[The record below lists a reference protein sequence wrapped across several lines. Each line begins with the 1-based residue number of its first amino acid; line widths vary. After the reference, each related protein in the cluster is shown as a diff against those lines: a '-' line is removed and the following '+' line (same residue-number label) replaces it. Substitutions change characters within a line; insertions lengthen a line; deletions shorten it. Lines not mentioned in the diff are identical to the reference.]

1 MTTIS
6 LLYNNIRGGRVFK
19 SGKFVMTA
27 SALGFMMAV
36 SAEAGSCL
44 EQSTGSGN
52 FTCSGAAVTTDST
65 QNLVTTASQIDVSVE
80 NGFGL
85 STVAQNGI
93 NISAGNKNIS
103 YLDNTGSSIT
113 AERNGLIFST
123 SGSIDVETNGDITVT
138 SRDSINLNSGA
149 AGNVASLSLVSTGD
163 LSGTRS
169 ILTRNQGNGT
179 SDVTIGGDLT
189 INSGG
194 NGHVLTR
201 NDGGDQTFTL
211 QEGSSMTGGTFGAL
225 VLHGVNN
232 TGAPFGNATGDTTVV
247 LDGDIDVDYYA
258 LWLNS
263 SPTTDSVYI
272 SGSGDFSTES
282 IGILVENQGTGETVF
297 SNTGQITSNS
307 DTAITIS
314 NTTNASGDIS
324 VSVNDV
330 SGEVSAVT
338 VNNRGAGNVNVT
350 AAGSL
355 TSGQNGPGTIYINNE
370 SGSDVTI
377 DLLSGS
383 SVSGNYAIYETDG
396 DAVVNIA
403 SGATVNGNVSLGAGN
418 DTLNLLDYDNT
429 NILDGGTDTNTISLG
444 GTSSL
449 DGVNL
454 LNWQAVSLLATSDIS
469 LTNLSIPSF
478 ALGASCG
485 GTTEISGNSTL
496 SSVQGCEGTEEIRIS
511 DNSNIDTV
519 EGAGGTDIIDVSG
532 NSQIQVLS
540 GGGDGQDMSSSLDGA
555 DIINVAGNAFVDTI
569 TGDLGNDT
577 ITISENAT
585 INFTRGGVGND
596 SINVSG
602 SGQFSWISGDEV
614 DLSEINGDDIIIVDA
629 DFLYLVGDSTD
640 LPIGHDGGN
649 DEIVVNGSGSSSF
662 VFGDGQNINT
672 GGRDTITIN
681 DGSFQDLD
689 GDGGSVSQ
697 GGDDEIIINGG
708 YVANI
713 SGDGQVTNIGGQDTI
728 TVNTGDVSIIAGDD
742 KFSDYD
748 YRPQYTDPD
757 ADIITTKVYGNDE
770 INVNGGN
777 VYTIHGDAMR
787 VFRTDGIADG
797 DDTINVSGG
806 YVSQIYGDTDHALAV
821 GGHDILNISGG
832 AVDLALMMDGNDTIN
847 VTDGSIADVQMG
859 NGDDAGS
866 WSGGNLTSYSGGDGS
881 DSLVISSA
889 VDMSASTIDGGDD
902 ASSADGMIDTLTI
915 SGTSAQVNGN
925 NITNWE
931 VLGFDDGAD
940 VIISSLSIENIN
952 ASCGGDTELTTGVV
966 TGSVNGCVGDEGITI
981 SGDASVG
988 ILEAAGGADTITL
1001 LDDAHVTSLN
1011 SGGDGQDGSD
1021 AQDAGDTLILASG
1034 TVDNDV
1040 MTELGNDTVNLSG
1053 TDIGGLLNTG
1063 SGADEVSMYDGSVNS
1078 IMTESGDDN
1087 VSLSGGSVDTDVL
1100 TGDGADSVVLNGIE
1114 MSGIVDTGADDDSVT
1129 MSDGR
1134 VAGIATDSGSDQ
1146 VAISGGE
1153 AGPISTGTG
1162 QDKVLIYE
1170 GVVSNIDTGADADEM
1185 NLFGGA
1191 VNGDVITDAGS
1202 DRVVVSGSKVAG
1214 VVDTGADEDAV
1225 IISGGSVS
1233 EIITADGADVASV
1246 SGGIIGTLNMGT
1258 DNDTVRLSGGSVSE
1272 LISGQG
1278 DDSIAM
1284 TDGDV
1289 ENLNSGEGE
1298 DVLVL
1303 AGGSLTDVTSGDGA
1317 DNIFLNGS
1325 TVSGS
1330 LISDGGNDSISVLSG
1345 SVTSV
1350 DTGSD
1355 DDFISLV
1362 GGDVGT
1368 MSAGA
1373 GDDSL
1378 SWEVG
1383 SVNNID
1389 MGAGNDHGSVSH
1401 NNIGTAV
1408 INGGDD
1414 TDTLN
1419 ISGTDFSVDASDV
1432 LNWESITFDPSS
1444 TVSVRSLVVP
1454 RVQASCGGNTT
1465 LTDGSSVSEFSGCDE
1480 PDTMSLLNG
1489 SEAGAINGLG
1499 GDDYISVISSTAGV
1513 ISSDEGDDLI
1523 TISRGVVGTVNS
1535 GTGSDVINMSSS
1547 TVSDVDSGEGAD
1559 IVVATGSVVDVINTG
1574 ADEDAVLISGSTVYD
1589 LVSGDGDD
1597 RVNVAGISDV
1607 SSLESGSGND
1617 AIALTG
1623 GVVKS
1628 VDAGSG
1634 DDALILS
1641 GSDVVN
1647 INMGAG
1653 NDGVTVNSGSAQVIL
1668 TGSGDDSV
1676 SWNDGEVG
1684 TLSMGAGSDSLIVDN
1699 SNQSVSGVVLDG
1711 GDDMSTADGMIDR
1724 LTLRNGG
1731 AVDGSDLLNW
1741 ELVELSGGDFTNA
1754 GPAINAGDNTM
1765 GTGLLIRDA
1774 SFDMGDSAVINGDL
1788 LLADTGLLIATGSG
1802 SGVYDVNGIFSAKGT
1817 VNMSDGQAGDVI
1829 NVTGDYVLGGT
1840 VISDVDLTRGNAD
1853 MISISGDAV
1862 GLGPSVVD
1870 LNLIGAVDGELSID
1884 LITVDGKTDT
1894 SDFVLSDDIVG
1905 GAYDY
1910 SLSLDGGTWSL
1921 GRDYLT
1927 QVAVY
1932 ETIPSLIGVT
1942 IRAETYH
1949 QRVGNRTWFSQSD
1962 AEGVWMKV
1970 YGENS
1975 SVTPD
1980 SSTEVTSYDLNSS
1993 SIQIGADNLLMETE
2007 HGTLIGGAVLSYDRA
2022 SVETGDLSAEVDGY
2036 GVMGTLTYADIS
2048 GAYVDAQLKVSNGS
2062 MDIYGVN
2069 GVDTSA
2075 RMFSV
2080 EGGRK
2085 FETGHGWTV
2094 TPQAQITFASVDF
2107 DDFTGQ
2113 DGEVVS
2119 DEDGESTNLRVGAS
2133 AQRGWENANGD
2144 FGTFYMTG
2152 NLHKTIDGY
2161 VSVDVSGS
2169 EIRMSNDGLSA
2180 EIGVGGS
2187 YTWDKGR
2194 STIYGEVSGYKGIS
2208 GADLSGAKAD
2218 IGLRIRF

>member
-52 FTCSGAAVTTDST
+52 FTCSGAAVTTYST

-80 NGFGL
+80 NGFGF

-113 AERNGLIFST
+113 AERNGLIFS
-123 SGSIDVETNGDITVT
+123 
-138 SRDSINLNSGA
+138 
-149 AGNVASLSLVSTGD
+149 
-163 LSGTRS
+163 
-169 ILTRNQGNGT
+169 
-179 SDVTIGGDLT
+179 
-189 INSGG
+189 
-194 NGHVLTR
+194 
-201 NDGGDQTFTL
+201 
-211 QEGSSMTGGTFGAL
+211 
-225 VLHGVNN
+225 
-232 TGAPFGNATGDTTVV
+232 
-247 LDGDIDVDYYA
+247 
-258 LWLNS
+258 
-263 SPTTDSVYI
+263 
-272 SGSGDFSTES
+272 
-282 IGILVENQGTGETVF
+282 
-297 SNTGQITSNS
+297 
-307 DTAITIS
+307 
-314 NTTNASGDIS
+314 
-324 VSVNDV
+324 
-330 SGEVSAVT
+330 
-338 VNNRGAGNVNVT
+338 
-350 AAGSL
+350 
-355 TSGQNGPGTIYINNE
+355 
-370 SGSDVTI
+370 
-377 DLLSGS
+377 
-383 SVSGNYAIYETDG
+383 
-396 DAVVNIA
+396 
-403 SGATVNGNVSLGAGN
+403 
-418 DTLNLLDYDNT
+418 
-429 NILDGGTDTNTISLG
+429 
-444 GTSSL
+444 
-449 DGVNL
+449 
-454 LNWQAVSLLATSDIS
+454 TSDIS

-496 SSVQGCEGTEEIRIS
+496 SSVQGCEGEEEIRIS

-519 EGAGGTDIIDVSG
+519 EGAGGSDIIDVSG
-532 NSQIQVLS
+532 NSRIQVLS
-540 GGGDGQDMSSSLDGA
+540 GGGDGQDMSSSLDDA
-555 DIINVAGNAFVDTI
+555 DVLSVAGNAFVDMI

-577 ITISENAT
+577 ITLSENASV
-585 INFTRGGVGND
+585 NFTRGGVGND
-596 SINVSG
+596 SIDVSG
-602 SGQFSWISGDEV
+602 SGYFSWISGDEV
-614 DLSEINGDDIIIVDA
+614 DLSETNGDDIIIVDA
-629 DFLYLVGDSTD
+629 DFSSLFGDSTD
-640 LPIGHDGGN
+640 PLIGHDGGN
-649 DEIVVNGSGSSSF
+649 DQITVNGSGPSSI
-662 VFGDGQNINT
+662 VFGDGQNIGL

-681 DGSFQDLD
+681 DGSFRDLD

-757 ADIITTKVYGNDE
+757 SDIITTKVYGNDE

-787 VFRTDGIADG
+787 VLRTDGIADG

-821 GGHDILNISGG
+821 GGHDSLNISGG
-832 AVDLALMMDGNDTIN
+832 MVDLALMMDGNDTIN

-940 VIISSLSIENIN
+940 VIISSLSIESIN

-988 ILEAAGGADTITL
+988 LLEAAGGADTITL

-1170 GVVSNIDTGADADEM
+1170 GVVSNIDTGAD
-1185 NLFGGA
+1185 
-1191 VNGDVITDAGS
+1191 
-1202 DRVVVSGSKVAG
+1202 
-1214 VVDTGADEDAV
+1214 EDAV

-1258 DNDTVRLSGGSVSE
+1258 DNDTVNLSGGSVSE

-1303 AGGSLTDVTSGDGA
+1303 AGGSLTDVTSGD
-1317 DNIFLNGS
+1317 
-1325 TVSGS
+1325 
-1330 LISDGGNDSISVLSG
+1330 
-1345 SVTSV
+1345 
-1350 DTGSD
+1350 
-1355 DDFISLV
+1355 
-1362 GGDVGT
+1362 
-1368 MSAGA
+1368 
-1373 GDDSL
+1373 
-1378 SWEVG
+1378 
-1383 SVNNID
+1383 
-1389 MGAGNDHGSVSH
+1389 
-1401 NNIGTAV
+1401 
-1408 INGGDD
+1408 
-1414 TDTLN
+1414 
-1419 ISGTDFSVDASDV
+1419 
-1432 LNWESITFDPSS
+1432 
-1444 TVSVRSLVVP
+1444 
-1454 RVQASCGGNTT
+1454 
-1465 LTDGSSVSEFSGCDE
+1465 
-1480 PDTMSLLNG
+1480 
-1489 SEAGAINGLG
+1489 
-1499 GDDYISVISSTAGV
+1499 
-1513 ISSDEGDDLI
+1513 
-1523 TISRGVVGTVNS
+1523 
-1535 GTGSDVINMSSS
+1535 
-1547 TVSDVDSGEGAD
+1547 GAD

-1617 AIALTG
+1617 EIALTG

-1754 GPAINAGDNTM
+1754 GPAINAGDNAM

-1774 SFDMGDSAVINGDL
+1774 SFDLGDTATINGDL
-1788 LLADTGLLIATGSG
+1788 LLADTGLLIATGNG
-1802 SGVYDVNGIFSAKGT
+1802 TGVYDVNGKFSAKGT
-1817 VNMSDGQAGDVI
+1817 VDMSDGQAEDVI
-1829 NVTGDYVLGGT
+1829 NVNGDYVLGGT
-1840 VISDVDLTRGNAD
+1840 IISDVNITDGNAD
-1853 MISISGDAV
+1853 MINISGNTV

-1870 LNLIGAVDGELSID
+1870 LNLIGSGDGEFRFD
-1884 LITVDGKTDT
+1884 LIAVGGTTGI
-1894 SDFVLSDDIVG
+1894 SDFVLSDDISG

-1910 SLSLDGGTWSL
+1910 SLSLDDGTWSL

-1932 ETIPSLIGVT
+1932 ETIPSLIGAT
-1942 IRAETYH
+1942 IKAETYH

-1962 AEGVWMKV
+1962 AEGVWMKF

-1980 SSTEVTSYDLNSS
+1980 RSTEVSSYDLNSS
-1993 SIQIGADNLLMETE
+1993 SIQIGADKLLTETE
-2007 HGTLIGGAVLSYDRA
+2007 RGALIGGVVLSYDRA
-2022 SVETGDLSAEVDGY
+2022 SVETADMSADVDGY
-2036 GVMGTLTYADIS
+2036 GVMGTLTYADIN

-2062 MDIYGVN
+2062 MDVHGVS

-2075 RMFSV
+2075 RMLSI

-2085 FETGHGWTV
+2085 FDAGQGWTV

-2180 EIGVGGS
+2180 EVGIGGS

-2208 GADLSGAKAD
+2208 GSDLSGAKANV
-2218 IGLRIRF
+2218 GLRIRF

>member
-1 MTTIS
+1 MATIS
-6 LLYNNIRGGRVFK
+6 QLYNNIRGGRVFK
-19 SGKFVMTA
+19 SGKFVMT
-27 SALGFMMAV
+27 SAAFGCLV
-36 SAEAGSCL
+36 LTSAEAGSCA
-44 EQSTGSGN
+44 QQVAGSGN
-52 FTCSGAAVTTDST
+52 FTCSGPALATDSG
-65 QNLVTTASQIDVSVE
+65 QSLVTTAPAINVVVE
-80 NGFGL
+80 DGFGL
-85 STVAQNGI
+85 STTAQNGI
-93 NISAGNKNIS
+93 NISGGNKNIS
-103 YLDNTGSSIT
+103 YLDETGSSII

-123 SGSIDVETNGDITVT
+123 SGSINVHTNGDIDVT

-149 AGNVASLSLVSTGD
+149 LNNNASLTLIATGD
-163 LSGTRS
+163 MSGTRS
-169 ILTRNQGNGT
+169 VLTRNQGTGT
-179 SDVTIGGDLT
+179 SDVTIGGNIL

-211 QEGSSMTGGTFGAL
+211 LEGASMTGGVFGAL

-232 TGAPFGNATGDTTVV
+232 MGVPIGNATGNTTVV
-247 LDGDIDVDYYA
+247 LDGDIDVIA
-258 LWLNS
+258 NSLWVNA
-263 SPTTDSVYI
+263 SPTTESVYV
-272 SGSGDFSTES
+272 SGNGNLSTQ
-282 IGILVENQGTGETVF
+282 IVGALIENQGTGETVVE
-297 SNTGQITSNS
+297 NTGSISTVS
-307 DTAITIS
+307 DTALTVS
-314 NTTNASGDIS
+314 NTANSTGDIS

-330 SGEVSAVT
+330 SGEVNAIR
-338 VNNRGAGNVNVT
+338 VNNYGSGDISVKVTGDVAASAGEAVYVNNDSGTGVVVDLL
-350 AAGSL
+350 AGS
-355 TSGQNGPGTIYINNE
+355 TV
-370 SGSDVTI
+370 SGS
-377 DLLSGS
+377 
-383 SVSGNYAIYETDG
+383 YAIYETNG
-396 DAVVNIA
+396 DAVVNVN
-403 SGATVNGNVSLGAGN
+403 SGAVITGGVYLGNGN
-418 DTLNLLDYDNT
+418 DTLNLVDYSSS
-429 NILDGGTDTNTISLG
+429 NILDGGADSNAINIG
-444 GTSSL
+444 GTSAI
-449 DGVNL
+449 DGGNL
-454 LNWQAVSLLATSDIS
+454 LNWQSVNLLDASDIT
-469 LTNLSIPSF
+469 LNNLSMSAF
-478 ALGASCG
+478 SLGASCDG
-485 GTTEISGNSTL
+485 NTEVTGNSQLASVSGCRGEEQIAVSGN
-496 SSVQGCEGTEEIRIS
+496 VVVG
-511 DNSNIDTV
+511 TV
-519 EGAGGTDIIDVSG
+519 EGAGGSDNIHLFGDANVDT
-532 NSQIQVLS
+532 LR
-540 GGGDGQDMSSSLDGA
+540 GGGDGQDISSLSDSA
-555 DIINVAGNAFVDTI
+555 DVIILSENASVNELLS
-569 TGDLGNDT
+569 DLGNDT
-577 ITISENAT
+577 VTVRDNASV
-585 INFTRGGVGND
+585 NFLSGGEGDD
-596 SINVSG
+596 SIDVSG
-602 SGQFSWISGDEV
+602 NGFFSWISGDNLNNLTTNGADTIVV
-614 DLSEINGDDIIIVDA
+614 DVEFGYLAGDSTNISGINENNIGNDDIITINGSGGHYSTVFGDSQNTESGGDDIITVNNGNFKDID
-629 DFLYLVGDSTD
+629 GDGQQVNIS
-640 LPIGHDGGN
+640 GN
-649 DEIVVNGSGSSSF
+649 DEIVVNGG
-662 VFGDGQNINT
+662 N
-672 GGRDTITIN
+672 
-681 DGSFQDLD
+681 
-689 GDGGSVSQ
+689 VS
-697 GGDDEIIINGG
+697 
-708 YVANI
+708 NI
-713 SGDGQVTNIGGQDTI
+713 SGDGQLTNIGGEDTI
-728 TVNTGDVSIIAGDD
+728 TVNGGVVLSIAGDD

-748 YRPQYTDPD
+748 YTPQYLDPD
-757 ADIITTKVYGNDE
+757 ADPITTKTYANDQ
-770 INVNGGN
+770 IVVNNGFVN
-777 VYTIHGDAMR
+777 DIYGDAMR
-787 VFRTDGIADG
+787 VFRTDGITDGGDTISVTGGQVRNIHADTAHSLAVNG
-797 DDTINVSGG
+797 DD
-806 YVSQIYGDTDHALAV
+806 ALIITAGVV
-821 GGHDILNISGG
+821 GN
-832 AVDLALMMDGNDTIN
+832 AMMMNGNDTLSMSGGELS
-847 VTDGSIADVQMG
+847 VADMG
-859 NGDDAGS
+859 NGDDSGS
-866 WSGGNLTSYSGGDGS
+866 WTGGNLISFLGGDGS
-881 DSLVISSA
+881 DSLVIASD
-889 VDMSASTIDGGDD
+889 VDMSSSSIDGGDD

-915 SGTSAQVNGN
+915 SGSSVSVSGN

-931 VLGFDDGAD
+931 VLGFEDEAD
-940 VIISSLSIENIN
+940 VVISDLDIENIN
-952 ASCGGDTELTTGVV
+952 ASCGGDTHLTTGVV
-966 TGSVNGCVGDEGITI
+966 TGSVNGCVNDDAIII

-988 ILEAAGGADTITL
+988 TLEAAGGADTITL

-1011 SGGDGQDGSD
+1011 SGGDGQDGSA
-1021 AQDAGDTLILASG
+1021 AQDTGDTLVLAGG

-1040 MTELGNDTVNLSG
+1040 MTELGNDTVSLSG

-1063 SGADEVSMYDGSVNS
+1063 SGADEISMHDGSVTS
-1078 IMTESGDDN
+1078 IVTESGDDN
-1087 VSLSGGSVDTDVL
+1087 VILSGGSVVGDVL
-1100 TGDGADSVVLNGIE
+1100 TEDGADSVALNGIE
-1114 MSGIVDTGADDDSVT
+1114 MSG
-1129 MSDGR
+1129 
-1134 VAGIATDSGSDQ
+1134 
-1146 VAISGGE
+1146 
-1153 AGPISTGTG
+1153 
-1162 QDKVLIYE
+1162 
-1170 GVVSNIDTGADADEM
+1170 
-1185 NLFGGA
+1185 
-1191 VNGDVITDAGS
+1191 
-1202 DRVVVSGSKVAG
+1202 
-1214 VVDTGADEDAV
+1214 VVDTGADADAV

-1233 EIITADGADVASV
+1233 EVVMADGADVASV
-1246 SGGIIGTLNMGT
+1246 SGGVIGVLNMGT

-1317 DNIFLNGS
+1317 DNILLNGS
-1325 TVSGS
+1325 SVSGNI
-1330 LISDGGNDSISVLSG
+1330 ISDEGADSISVLSG
-1345 SVTSV
+1345 SATSV

-1355 DDFISLV
+1355 DDVISLE
-1362 GGDVGT
+1362 GGYVST
-1368 MSAGA
+1368 INAGA
-1373 GDDSL
+1373 GDDSF
-1378 SWEVG
+1378 SWEAG
-1383 SVNNID
+1383 SADNID
-1389 MGAGNDHGSVSH
+1389 MGAGNDYGSVSH
-1401 NNIGTAV
+1401 SNIGTAV

-1419 ISGTDFSVDASDV
+1419 ISGTDFSADASDV

-1454 RVQASCGGNTT
+1454 TVQASCGGNTT

-1634 DDALILS
+1634 DDALLLS

-1647 INMGAG
+1647 INTGEG
-1653 NDGVTVNSGSAQVIL
+1653 DDGVTVNSGSAQVIL

-1774 SFDMGDSAVINGDL
+1774 SFDLGDTATINGDL
-1788 LLADTGLLIATGSG
+1788 LLADTGLLIATGNG
-1802 SGVYDVNGIFSAKGT
+1802 TGVYDVNGKFSAKGT
-1817 VNMSDGQAGDVI
+1817 VDMSDGQAGDVI
-1829 NVTGDYVLGGT
+1829 NVSGDYVLGGT
-1840 VISDVDLTRGNAD
+1840 IISDVNITDGNAD
-1853 MISISGDAV
+1853 MINISGNTV

-1870 LNLIGAVDGELSID
+1870 LNLIGSGDGEFRFD
-1884 LITVDGKTDT
+1884 LITVGGTTDI
-1894 SDFVLSDDIVG
+1894 SDFVLSDDISG

-1910 SLSLDGGTWSL
+1910 SLSLDDGTWSL

-1932 ETIPSLIGVT
+1932 ETIPSLIGAT
-1942 IRAETYH
+1942 IKAETYH

-1962 AEGVWMKV
+1962 AEGVWMKF

-1980 SSTEVTSYDLNSS
+1980 RSTEVSSYDLNSS
-1993 SIQIGADNLLMETE
+1993 SIQIGADKLLTETE
-2007 HGTLIGGAVLSYDRA
+2007 RGALIGGVVLSYDRA
-2022 SVETGDLSAEVDGY
+2022 SVETADMSADVDGY
-2036 GVMGTLTYADIS
+2036 GVMGTLTYADIN

-2062 MDIYGVN
+2062 MDVHGVS

-2075 RMFSV
+2075 RMLSI

-2085 FETGHGWTV
+2085 FDAGQGWTV
-2094 TPQAQITFASVDF
+2094 TPQAQITFASVGF
-2107 DDFTGQ
+2107 DDFTGS

-2119 DEDGESTNLRVGAS
+2119 DNDGGSTNLRVGAS
-2133 AQRGWENANGD
+2133 AGRGWENANGD
-2144 FGTFYMTG
+2144 FGTFYVTG
-2152 NLHKTIDGY
+2152 NLHKTLDGD

-2169 EIRMSNDGLSA
+2169 DIRMSNDGLSA